1 VTEEIVLRIASHAHE
16 VTGSK
21 NLVMAGGVALNCV
34 ANGRV
39 LREGPFDQLWIQ
51 PAAGDAGGALGAAL
65 FTWHELLDNPR
76 EVVAEDSQLGSLLGP
91 SFSNDEIRA
100 YLDSAEAVYQ
110 FYEHE
115 DELIDRVAEL
125 IASEQV
131 VGHFSDRAEFGPRA
145 LGSRSIMGDARS
157 RHMQETMNLKIKFRE
172 SFRPFAPAVLREDV
186 SDYFEMRPDENSP
199 YMLLVA
205 PVAQSTRLPIA
216 SDGCEKGLDKLK
228 QIRSTIPAVTHVD
241 YSARVQTI
249 DMQHHPRFYK
259 IISKF
264 KEKTGSPVVI
274 NTSFNVRG
282 EPIVNTPEDAFR
294 CFMNTNMDAL
304 VLENCVVLKQDQP
317 NAKEIDVDAYL
328 AEFAL
333 D

>member
-1 VTEEIVLRIASHAHE
+1 
-16 VTGSK
+16 
-21 NLVMAGGVALNCV
+21 V

-39 LREGPFDQLWIQ
+39 LREGPFDEIWIQ

-65 FTWHELLDNPR
+65 FTWHELLDKPR
-76 EVVAEDSQLGSLLGP
+76 EVKPDDAQYGSLLGP
-91 SFSNDEIRA
+91 SFTNDQIKA
-100 YLDSAEAVYQ
+100 YLDSAEANYQ
-110 FYEHE
+110 IYENEE
-115 DELIDRVAEL
+115 DLVDRIAEL

-145 LGSRSIMGDARS
+145 LGSRSILGDARS
-157 RHMQETMNLKIKFRE
+157 REMQATMNLKIKFRE

-186 SDYFEMRPDENSP
+186 DEYFEMRPDENSP

-205 PVAQSTRLPIA
+205 PVQQGTRLPVED
-216 SDGCEKGLDKLK
+216 DGARGLDKLK
-228 QIRSTIPAVTHVD
+228 QVRSTIPAVTHVD

-304 VLENCVVLKQDQP
+304 VLENFVLLKADQP
-317 NAKEIDVDAYL
+317 NAKEIDVEAYL